1 MCTLSSSG
9 NHASHL
15 SPVPQVHFRSFLPE
29 RNLVGH
35 MKPRLSCK
43 PTDHMPSLVSLGG
56 LNGPKGPGHR
66 WPSYPNLPPLPE
78 PLRLRTSQICLPS
91 DQSGEL
97 ISDMSLLTTK
107 SYVVHS
113 APASHAFLNETH
125 SKGLHSPAD
134 FKSDFIP
141 SHFCFLCM
149 FPHCNGGLL
158 RPSHAVHI
166 AHTVDTHREPITE
179 VSHPVKR

>member
-1 MCTLSSSG
+1 
-9 NHASHL
+9 
-15 SPVPQVHFRSFLPE
+15 
-29 RNLVGH
+29 

-56 LNGPKGPGHR
+56 LNSPKGSGHS
-66 WPSYPNLPPLPE
+66 WPNYPNLPTLPE
-78 PLRLRTSQICLPS
+78 PLRLRTSQICLLS

-97 ISDMSLLTTK
+97 ISGTSLLRTR
-107 SYVVHS
+107 SGAIQS
-113 APASHAFLNETH
+113 APVSHAFLNETH

-141 SHFCFLCM
+141 FRFSFLSI

-158 RPSHAVHI
+158 RPSHAAHI
-166 AHTVDTHREPITE
+166 AHTVDSHREAITE
-179 VSHPVKR
+179 VSQPVKR